1 MTPESFVAKWS
12 KSELKERSACQEH
25 FLDLCHLVGHP
36 TPAEA
41 DPTGE
46 SFCFERFAEKVDGS
60 DGYADVWKRGCFAI
74 EYKGKRKDLGA
85 AYDQLLLYREDLENP
100 PLLAVCDTDRL
111 VIHTNF
117 TNTAKRTYELNVA
130 NLADPG
136 SLELL
141 RALFFAPEKL
151 KPGTTVA
158 FVSEQAARKVAALA
172 QALEGRGVEPMRAA
186 QFLMKLVFALFA
198 EDADLL
204 PEKLVE
210 GLLDQARKKPA
221 LARPLLEKLF
231 SAMRDGD
238 EGLAFTQEIAHFN
251 GGLFEDASALDL
263 EAADLEILRAAAVLD
278 WSAVDPAIFGN
289 LYEYGL
295 GADSRSKR
303 GVHYTSRED
312 ILHLIEPVLLRPWKG
327 RWAAL
332 KAEVEAR
339 LAERPSKAVLGTLQR
354 RVEAFRESLGQVEV
368 LDPACGSGNFLVVAM
383 QRLLDL
389 ELEVVRFQAE
399 RFHTQALSFQVG
411 PQQLHGIEILAFP
424 HALAS
429 VVVWIGHLQWLR
441 QHGYRIQE
449 RPILKKLQPIVQG
462 DSLDL
467 PWPKVEAII
476 GNPPFIGG
484 KRLRAAL
491 GDPAVDALFV
501 AWDGRVP
508 READYVCYWFEK
520 ARAAVVAGEARRV
533 GLLATNSIRQGKNR
547 VVLEKILADSAI
559 FFAESDREWVLEGA
573 AVRVSMVGFGNMEAG
588 EGRSLDGQPVAAIN
602 PDLTS
607 SIDLSKAARLA
618 ENAGISFMG
627 DTKVGPFDIP
637 GVLARSWMAL
647 PLNPNGRPNRDVLKP
662 WANGIDVTRRP
673 QDLWI
678 IDFGVPPDSL
688 ENPIPGMPRLTEVEA
703 SYFEAPFQYAELH
716 VKPMRKES
724 RTGKRAWWVHERPR
738 PEMRA
743 ALCGLTRFLVTPCV
757 SKHRVFAWMDA
768 DILPDHKLIAFVSA
782 KDGLFG
788 LLHSRMHEIWA
799 LASGSWHGVGNDPSY
814 TPNTTF
820 ETFPF
825 PPGWQVPGKPQA
837 SADPDNQSFIGVHR
851 CSSVANPSLPPVVEK
866 EKSEKLDN
874 HRCTPMNTDQDQ
886 GPRPSPVGGPG
897 SSVANPSL
905 PPVVENEKSEKLDNH
920 RCTPMNTDQDQG
932 PRPSPVGGPG
942 SSVANPALPVVAE
955 AARLLDEAR
964 ERWLNPEGA
973 SEAELKKRTLTALY
987 NAREA
992 GQATWL
998 NHLHRDLD
1006 RAVLAAYGWSD
1017 LAEPLFAAE
1026 DALRAANPKGDA
1038 LGLALSRTEPGQA
1051 LLGRLLAL
1059 NLGRSA
1065 AVKACPLPASEA
1077 AF

>member
-25 FLDLCHLVGHP
+25 FLDLCRLVGHP

-46 SFCFERFAEKVDGS
+46 SFCFERFAEKTDGS
-60 DGYADVWKRGCFAI
+60 DGYADVWKKGFFAI
-74 EYKGKRKDLGA
+74 EYKGKRKDLGV
-85 AYDQLLLYREDLENP
+85 AYEQLLRYREDLDNP

-141 RALFFAPEKL
+141 RALFNAPDKL
-151 KPGTTVA
+151 RPGTTVA
-158 FVSEQAARKVAALA
+158 FVSEEAARKVAAVA
-172 QALEGRGVEPMRAA
+172 QALEARGIAPMQAA
-186 QFLMKLVFALFA
+186 QFLMKVVFALFA

-210 GLLDQARKKPA
+210 GLLDQARRKPS

-231 SAMRDGD
+231 AAMRDGD

-263 EAADLEILRAAAVLD
+263 QATDLETLQAAAHLD
-278 WSAVDPAIFGN
+278 WSTVDPAIFGN

-295 GADSRSKR
+295 GAESRAKR

-312 ILHLIEPVLLRPWKG
+312 ILHLIEPVLLRPWRL

-332 KAEVEAR
+332 RDEVA
-339 LAERPSKAVLGTLQR
+339 AKVAGKPSRVVMAALQG
-354 RVEAFRESLGQVEV
+354 RVEAFRESLGQIEV

-399 RFHTQALSFQVG
+399 RFHTRALAFHVG
-411 PQQLHGIEILAFP
+411 PQQLHGIELLPFP

-441 QHGYRIQE
+441 LHGYRIQE

-467 PWPKVEAII
+467 PWPVVEAII

-484 KRLRAAL
+484 KRLRSAI
-491 GDPAVDALFV
+491 GDSTVDALFKN
-501 AWDGRVP
+501 WNGRVP

-520 ARAAVVAGEARRV
+520 ARAAVVAGQAKRV

-547 VVLEKILADSAI
+547 VVLDRILADTTI
-559 FFAESDREWVLEGA
+559 FFAESDRDWILEGA
-573 AVRVSMVGFGNMEAG
+573 AVRVSMVGFGAMAPSEP
-588 EGRSLDGQPVAAIN
+588 RTLDGHIVITIN

-607 SIDLSKAARLA
+607 TADLSSASRLK
-618 ENAGISFMG
+618 ENVGVTFIGYMA
-627 DTKVGPFDIP
+627 KGPFTVSDDC
-637 GVLARSWMAL
+637 ARKWL
-647 PLNPNGRPNRDVLKP
+647 DEPLNPNGRSNRDVIKP
-662 WANGIDVTRRP
+662 TANGQDIADRP
-673 QDLWI
+673 SNRWV
-678 IDFGVPPDSL
+678 IDFGLPVGRAKR
-688 ENPIPGMPRLTEVEA
+688 IPGEFYLTEAEC
-703 SYFEAPFQYAELH
+703 SLYIGPFEFIKKTVYPLRVGHREKVQSDRPWLLARPAED
-716 VKPMRKES
+716 MRKAIAGLS
-724 RTGKRAWWVHERPR
+724 RYLATPR
-738 PEMRA
+738 VA
-743 ALCGLTRFLVTPCV
+743 
-757 SKHRVFAWMDA
+757 KHRLFSWMDPATLPEGQLVVFASDNDA
-768 DILPDHKLIAFVSA
+768 
-782 KDGLFG
+782 LFG
-788 LLHSRMHEIWA
+788 LLHSRVHDLWA
-799 LASGSWHGVGNDPSY
+799 LAMCSFLGVGNDPRY

-825 PPGWQVPGKPQA
+825 PAGFHD
-837 SADPDNQSFIGVHR
+837 S
-851 CSSVANPSLPPVVEK
+851 PPA
-866 EKSEKLDN
+866 
-874 HRCTPMNTDQDQ
+874 PI
-886 GPRPSPVGGPG
+886 
-897 SSVANPSL
+897 
-905 PPVVENEKSEKLDNH
+905 
-920 RCTPMNTDQDQG
+920 
-932 PRPSPVGGPG
+932 
-942 SSVANPALPVVAE
+942 AE
-955 AARLLDEAR
+955 AARLLHEAR

-973 SEAELKKRTLTALY
+973 NEAELKKRTLTALY

-992 GQATWL
+992 GQAAWL
-998 NHLHRDLD
+998 NNLHRDLD

-1017 LAEPLFAAE
+1017 LAEPLFQAE
-1026 DALRAANPKGDA
+1026 DTLRAANPKGDA
-1038 LGLALSRTEPGQA
+1038 LGLPLTRTEPGQA
-1051 LLGRLLAL
+1051 LLGRLLQL
-1059 NLGRSA
+1059 NRHRVS
-1065 AVKACPLPASEA
+1065 
-1077 AF
+1077 FDR

>member
-46 SFCFERFAEKVDGS
+46 SFCFERFAEKLDGS
-60 DGYADVWKRGCFAI
+60 DGFADVWKKGFFAI

-141 RALFFAPEKL
+141 RALFFAPDKL

-158 FVSEQAARKVAALA
+158 FVSEEAARKVAALA
-172 QALEGRGVEPMRAA
+172 QALEGRGIEPMKAA

-238 EGLAFTQEIAHFN
+238 DGLAFTHEIAHFN

-263 EAADLEILRAAAVLD
+263 EAADLEILRAAALLD

-295 GADSRSKR
+295 GDESRSKR

-312 ILHLIEPVLLRPWKG
+312 ILHLIEPVLLRPWRG

-332 KAEVEAR
+332 KGEVEAK
-339 LAERPSKAVLGTLQR
+339 LAERPSKAALAALQR
-354 RVEAFRESLGQVEV
+354 RVEAFRESLGQIEV

-383 QRLLDL
+383 QHLLDL

-399 RFHTQALSFQVG
+399 RFHTQALSFHVG

-449 RPILKKLQPIVQG
+449 RPILKKLHPIVHG

-491 GDPAVDALFV
+491 GDSAVDALFA

-520 ARAAVVAGEARRV
+520 AREAVVAGRANRV
-533 GLLATNSIRQGKNR
+533 GLLATDSIRQGKSR
-547 VVLEKILADSAI
+547 IVLDQVLASTEI
-559 FFAESDREWVLEGA
+559 FFAVSSQKWILKGA
-573 AVRVSMVGFGNMEAG
+573 AVRVSMVGFGQRGIDETPV
-588 EGRSLDGQPVAAIN
+588 LDGMAVTSIN
-602 PDLTS
+602 S
-607 SIDLSKAARLA
+607 DLSHSLAMTTARRLIENQGIAFQGDIKA
-618 ENAGISFMG
+618 
-627 DTKVGPFDIP
+627 GPFEVP
-637 GVLARSWMAL
+637 GDLARIWLSM
-647 PLNPNGRPNRDVLKP
+647 PLNPNGKPNSDVVRP
-662 WANGIDVTRRP
+662 WANGEDITDRP
-673 QDLWI
+673 SGKWI
-678 IDFGVPPDSL
+678 IDFGMPL
-688 ENPIPGMPRLTEVEA
+688 KPGSTPVAGMNHLSEA
-703 SYFEAPFQYAELH
+703 EAAFFEAPFQHGLKTI
-716 VKPMRKES
+716 KPARSAAGLKS
-724 RTGKRAWWVHERPR
+724 KGSASHRRPWFVHGEPR
-738 PEMRA
+738 PLMRT
-743 ALCGLTRFLVTPCV
+743 ALSGLKRFLATVIHA
-757 SKHRVFAWMDA
+757 KHRLFMWLPEGLIPSHSLIIFASDQDA
-768 DILPDHKLIAFVSA
+768 V
-782 KDGLFG
+782 FG
-788 LLHSRMHEIWA
+788 LLHSRIHEMWA
-799 LASGSWHGVGNDPSY
+799 LVMGSALEDRPRY

-825 PPGWQVPGKPQA
+825 PVGFRDA
-837 SADPDNQSFIGVHR
+837 
-851 CSSVANPSLPPVVEK
+851 PPE
-866 EKSEKLDN
+866 
-874 HRCTPMNTDQDQ
+874 
-886 GPRPSPVGGPG
+886 
-897 SSVANPSL
+897 A
-905 PPVVENEKSEKLDNH
+905 
-920 RCTPMNTDQDQG
+920 
-932 PRPSPVGGPG
+932 
-942 SSVANPALPVVAE
+942 VAE
-955 AARLLDEAR
+955 VARKLSEAR
-964 ERWLNPEGA
+964 ERWLNPEGVDD
-973 SEAELKKRTLTALY
+973 AELKKRTLTALY

-1038 LGLALSRTEPGQA
+1038 LGLALSRTVPGQT

-1059 NLGRSA
+1059 NQERS
-1065 AVKACPLPASEA
+1065 KGTEG
-1077 AF
+1077 

>member
-1 MTPESFVAKWS
+1 MTPESFAAKWS

-25 FLDLCHLVGHP
+25 FLDLCRLVGHP

-41 DPTGE
+41 DPKGE
-46 SFCFERFAEKVDGS
+46 SFCFERFAEKLDGS
-60 DGYADVWKRGCFAI
+60 DGYADVWKKGFFAI

-141 RALFFAPEKL
+141 RALFFAPDKL

-158 FVSEQAARKVAALA
+158 FVSEEAARKVAALA
-172 QALEGRGVEPMRAA
+172 QALEGRGIQPMVAA

-231 SAMRDGD
+231 AAMRDGD

-263 EAADLEILRAAAVLD
+263 EAADLDTLRAAALLD

-295 GADSRSKR
+295 GDESRSKR

-312 ILHLIEPVLLRPWKG
+312 ILHLIEPVLLRPWRG

-332 KAEVEAR
+332 KAEVEAK
-339 LAERPSKAVLGTLQR
+339 LAEKPSKAALVALQR
-354 RVEAFRESLGQVEV
+354 RVETFRESLGQVEV

-399 RFHTQALSFQVG
+399 RFHTQALSFHVG

-449 RPILKKLQPIVQG
+449 RPILKKLHPIVHG

-484 KRLRAAL
+484 RRITPNLGKEQAQKLFKTWEGRLS
-491 GDPAVDALFV
+491 
-501 AWDGRVP
+501 
-508 READYVCYWFEK
+508 RESDYVCYWFEK

-547 VVLEKILADSAI
+547 VVLEKILKDSAI
-559 FFAESDREWVLEGA
+559 FFAESDRDWILEGA
-573 AVRVSMVGFGNMEAG
+573 AVRVSMVGFGEMFANEPLV
-588 EGRSLDGQPVAAIN
+588 LDGVVVEKIN

-607 SIDLSKAARLA
+607 GLDLSQAKILK
-618 ENAGISFMG
+618 ENRNQAYQG
-627 DTKVGPFDIP
+627 DIKFGPFEVP
-637 GVLARSWMAL
+637 GDLARKWLAA
-647 PLNPNGRPNRDVLKP
+647 PRNPNGRPNSDVLRK
-662 WANGIDVTRRP
+662 WAHGKEITDRP
-673 QDLWI
+673 QDIWI
-678 IDFGVPPDSL
+678 IDFTVEQIPDGGSTAT
-688 ENPIPGMPRLTEVEA
+688 IRSLTEQEA
-703 SYFEAPFQYAELH
+703 SFYLDPFEFAEQT
-716 VKPMRKES
+716 VKPERLGS
-724 RTGKRAWWVHERPR
+724 SVAGLAPWHLHWRPR
-738 PEMRA
+738 VEMRSA
-743 ALCGLTRFLVTPCV
+743 ILGLNRYLVTTRH
-757 SKHRVFAWMDA
+757 SKHLIFRWIGPDYLA
-768 DILPDHKLIAFVSA
+768 DSALIAFA
-782 KDGLFG
+782 TNHDETFG
-788 LLHSRMHEIWA
+788 LLQSRVHELWA
-799 LASGSWHGVGNDPSY
+799 LAMGSFIGVGNDARY

-820 ETFPF
+820 ETFPCPAGF
-825 PPGWQVPGKPQA
+825 RDAPPEA
-837 SADPDNQSFIGVHR
+837 
-851 CSSVANPSLPPVVEK
+851 VAK
-866 EKSEKLDN
+866 
-874 HRCTPMNTDQDQ
+874 
-886 GPRPSPVGGPG
+886 
-897 SSVANPSL
+897 
-905 PPVVENEKSEKLDNH
+905 
-920 RCTPMNTDQDQG
+920 
-932 PRPSPVGGPG
+932 
-942 SSVANPALPVVAE
+942 
-955 AARLLDEAR
+955 AARTLNEAR

-973 SEAELKKRTLTALY
+973 DETELKKRTLTALY

-998 NHLHRDLD
+998 NNLHRDLD

-1038 LGLALSRTEPGQA
+1038 LGLTLSRTEPGQA

-1059 NLGRSA
+1059 NLERS
-1065 AVKACPLPASEA
+1065 KGSEG
-1077 AF
+1077 

>member
-46 SFCFERFAEKVDGS
+46 SFCFERFAEKADGS
-60 DGYADVWKRGCFAI
+60 DGYADVWKKGFFAI
-74 EYKGKRKDLGA
+74 EYKGRRKDLGA
-85 AYDQLLLYREDLENP
+85 AYEQLLRYREDLDNP

-117 TNTAKRTYELNVA
+117 TNTAKLTYELNVA

-141 RALFFAPEKL
+141 RALFNAPDKL
-151 KPGTTVA
+151 RPGTTVA
-158 FVSEQAARKVAALA
+158 FVSEEAARKVAAVA
-172 QALEGRGVEPMRAA
+172 QALEARGIEPMQAA
-186 QFLMKLVFALFA
+186 QFLMKVVFALFA

-210 GLLDQARKKPA
+210 GLLDQARRKPS

-231 SAMRDGD
+231 AAMRDGD

-263 EAADLEILRAAAVLD
+263 QATDLETLQAAAHLD
-278 WSAVDPAIFGN
+278 WSTVDPAIFGN

-295 GADSRSKR
+295 GAESRAKR

-312 ILHLIEPVLLRPWKG
+312 ILHLIEPVLLRPWRL

-332 KAEVEAR
+332 RDEVAAK
-339 LAERPSKAVLGTLQR
+339 LAGKPSRAVLTALQG
-354 RVEAFRESLGQVEV
+354 RVEAFRESLGRIEV

-399 RFHTQALSFQVG
+399 RFHTRALAFHVG
-411 PQQLHGIEILAFP
+411 PQQLHGIELLPFP

-441 QHGYRIQE
+441 LHGYRIQE

-467 PWPKVEAII
+467 PWPAVEAII
-476 GNPPFIGG
+476 GNPPFIGS
-484 KRLRAAL
+484 KRMRSAI
-491 GDPAVDALFV
+491 GDATVDALFKT
-501 AWDGRVP
+501 WDGRVP

-520 ARAAVVAGEARRV
+520 ARAAVVAGQAKRV

-559 FFAESDREWVLEGA
+559 FFAESDRDWILEGA
-573 AVRVSMVGFGNMEAG
+573 AVRVSMVGFGVIELG
-588 EGRSLDGQPVAAIN
+588 ESRILDGHEVTTIN
-602 PDLTS
+602 SELASTIALDRAKRLT
-607 SIDLSKAARLA
+607 
-618 ENAGISFMG
+618 ENRGLSFMG
-627 DTKVGPFDIP
+627 NIKAGPFEIP
-637 GVLARSWMAL
+637 GELAKEWL
-647 PLNPNGRPNRDVLKP
+647 VQPTNPNGRPNSDVLKP
-662 WANGIDVTRRP
+662 WRNGGDITGRP
-673 QDLWI
+673 SGKWI
-678 IDFGVPPDSL
+678 IDFGLPLGNKTSPV
-688 ENPIPGMPRLTEVEA
+688 PGMIHLTEVEA
-703 SYFEAPFQYAELH
+703 SFYEAPFRYAESI
-716 VKPMRKES
+716 VKPMREVT
-724 RTGKRAWWVHERPR
+724 RTGTRRPWFIHR
-738 PEMRA
+738 EPGSGFRK
-743 ALCGLTRFLVTPCV
+743 ALFGLPRFLATVIHA
-757 SKHRVFAWMDA
+757 KHRLFVWMPEHVIASHSFIVFATSRNED
-768 DILPDHKLIAFVSA
+768 
-782 KDGLFG
+782 FG
-788 LLHSRMHEIWA
+788 LLHSRIHEMWA
-799 LASGSWHGVGNDPSY
+799 LAMGSALEDRPRY

-825 PPGWQVPGKPQA
+825 PAGFREA
-837 SADPDNQSFIGVHR
+837 
-851 CSSVANPSLPPVVEK
+851 PPE
-866 EKSEKLDN
+866 
-874 HRCTPMNTDQDQ
+874 
-886 GPRPSPVGGPG
+886 
-897 SSVANPSL
+897 A
-905 PPVVENEKSEKLDNH
+905 
-920 RCTPMNTDQDQG
+920 
-932 PRPSPVGGPG
+932 
-942 SSVANPALPVVAE
+942 VAE
-955 AARLLDEAR
+955 AARKLNEAR

-973 SEAELKKRTLTALY
+973 NEADLKKRTLTALY

-1006 RAVLAAYGWSD
+1006 RAVLAVYGWSD
-1017 LAEPLFAAE
+1017 LAEPLFQAE

-1038 LGLALSRTEPGQA
+1038 LGIPLTRTEPGQA
-1051 LLGRLLAL
+1051 LLGRLLQL
-1059 NLGRSA
+1059 NRHRVS
-1065 AVKACPLPASEA
+1065 
-1077 AF
+1077 FDR